1 MIDHRPHMFPA
12 YDQTQAQSGCE
23 ANAVAQVFQ
32 YYRPA
37 PAQNPPWYGWS
48 RAGISAYRD
57 NIIMRRRHA
66 DPVERT
72 VEAANF
78 FGLLTE
84 QEWTT
89 TENHG
94 NNFPPLEVMGMGR
107 RQLFGCAKLVMDFDQ
122 VRRGPLLLRML
133 TSRQFREPDRDGSI
147 RPGPA
152 TEISRNPHQVVLAG
166 QLDDGRFIILNS
178 WGTNWGDHGCGYMT
192 REQLAELAISLWL
205 VYPNKR

>member
-1 MIDHRPHMFPA
+1 MFPA

-48 RAGISAYRD
+48 RAAVSAFRD
-57 NIIMRRRHA
+57 DITMRRRYT

-72 VEAANF
+72 VEAASH

-84 QEWTT
+84 EEWTT

-94 NNFPPLEVMGMGR
+94 NKFPPPEVMRRARKGM
-107 RQLFGCAKLVMDFDQ
+107 FGCAKMVLDLDQ

-133 TSRQFREPDRDGSI
+133 TSRQFRETDKDGTVQAGEPRD
-147 RPGPA
+147 
-152 TEISRNPHQVVLAG
+152 ISRNPHQVVLAG
-166 QLDDGRFIILNS
+166 QLDDKRFIILNS
-178 WGTNWGDHGCGYMT
+178 WGMGWGDDGCAYMT
-192 REQLAELAISLWL
+192 ADQLYPLLISLWR